1 MKNKILFAFLSLA
14 LVFGVVGFVGAQTV
28 HAQVAPSFPIG
39 CTSNLGYSVTNGTP
53 CNGTSY
59 ATMNISGC
67 TTALG
72 YSITTAVPCDGN
84 SVAIQYLAG
93 CSSIYGFS
101 TISGAACNG
110 TNVVQYTNPVT
121 TPELPVTGA
130 GSNALVNTVLL
141 LASALVVVVGSVY
154 LVKKNKLTA

>member
-1 MKNKILFAFLSLA
+1 MKNKILLSIFSLA
-14 LVFGVVGFVGAQTV
+14 LVFGVVGFTANTV
-28 HAQVAPSFPIG
+28 HAQVAPNFPVG
-39 CTSNLGYSVTNGTP
+39 CTSNLGYSVTNGSP

-72 YSITTAVPCDGN
+72 YSVTTGIPCDGS

-93 CSSIYGFS
+93 CSSINGLS

-110 TNVVQYTNPVT
+110 TSSPAVVIVT
-121 TPELPVTGA
+121 PGLPVTGA
-130 GSNALVNTVLL
+130 GTNALVNLTLL
-141 LASALVVVVGSVY
+141 FALAIVAIVSGTY
-154 LVKKNKLTA
+154 LARKITA